1 MCAAVAGPL
10 RWVKVSFHVIFFVV
24 LSYVAV
30 NLPDAPFFVPFGVGL
45 ACPTFSVAAKFIFV
59 LCVLPAAAP
68 VRASAAAA
76 SNITDA
82 NLLLIRTPLASMD
95 SLAAQLSLGGRFE
108 SPTTCKDFSL
118 GDRPLTR
125 QAHHG

>member
-59 LCVLPAAAP
+59 LCVLPAATP

-82 NLLLIRTPLASMD
+82 NLLLIKPLPCSKD
-95 SLAAQLSLGGRFE
+95 SRAGSSQAGRI
-108 SPTTCKDFSL
+108 
-118 GDRPLTR
+118 RV
-125 QAHHG
+125 A